1 MGTIRTVTPPDS
13 LGNHLTELKHK
24 LLMEAKT
31 RTILRPTIR
40 RTTLHTLMRSTPQ
53 SSAASTSRS
62 LPLLTTAKRITI
74 TPLIKSTPTMRD
86 HMPLNS
92 GSTKTKS
99 RPKTHSALLLPARI
113 STINPRIMGITDRKV
128 LSNSMSFN
136 NTSPPHSPP
145 LAGTGSPLPKRD
157 SDWVFLDMQHKQ
169 RSRRHDEHTEMP
181 CSRPIAMGL
190 LLSDS
195 QLRRH

>member
-1 MGTIRTVTPPDS
+1 MGTIRTATPPDS

-40 RTTLHTLMRSTPQ
+40 RTTLHTLMRGTPQ
-53 SSAASTSRS
+53 SSAASASRS
-62 LPLLTTAKRITI
+62 LPLLTTAKSITI
-74 TPLIKSTPTMRD
+74 TPLIKSTPTMRE

-128 LSNSMSFN
+128 LSQQHVVQQHVSTSF
-136 NTSPPHSPP
+136 TTARWYREPTPEERLRLGLSRH
-145 LAGTGSPLPKRD
+145 ATQAEVEAARRAYED
-157 SDWVFLDMQHKQ
+157 AMQQ
-169 RSRRHDEHTEMP
+169 ADRYGP
-181 CSRPIAMGL
+181 AP
-190 LLSDS
+190 
-195 QLRRH
+195 Q

>member
-1 MGTIRTVTPPDS
+1 MGTIRTATPPDS

-40 RTTLHTLMRSTPQ
+40 RTTLHTLMRGTPQ
-53 SSAASTSRS
+53 SSAASASRS

-74 TPLIKSTPTMRD
+74 TPLIKSTPTMRE

-99 RPKTHSALLLPARI
+99 RPKTHSRI

-128 LSNSMSFN
+128 LLNSMSVN

-157 SDWVFLDMQHKQ
+157 SD
-169 RSRRHDEHTEMP
+169 
-181 CSRPIAMGL
+181 
-190 LLSDS
+190 
-195 QLRRH
+195 

>member
-1 MGTIRTVTPPDS
+1 MGTIRTVTS
-13 LGNHLTELKHK
+13 LGKHLTELKHK
-24 LLMEAKT
+24 MLMEAKT
-31 RTILRPTIR
+31 RTILRPTNR
-40 RTTLHTLMRSTPQ
+40 RTTLHTLMRCTPQ
-53 SSAASTSRS
+53 SSVASASRS
-62 LPLLTTAKRITI
+62 LRLLTTAKSNTT
-74 TPLIKSTPTMRD
+74 TPLIKSTPTMRE

-92 GSTKTKS
+92 GSTKTMS
-99 RPKTHSALLLPARI
+99 RPKTRSALLLPARI

-128 LSNSMSFN
+128 LSNSMAFN

-169 RSRRHDEHTEMP
+169 RSRRHDEHTEMA

-195 QLRRH
+195 QLRRQ